1 MRNENDKKLK
11 QIKMKKNENEK
22 RKNWVQ
28 NSYVQIYSKTQKNW
42 FNGKI
47 KNVTNDDEGEW
58 LEVEYSVNN
67 NKDSV
72 QTQVQ
77 RGSEFIKPLKDK
89 KSDENAFEIQKI
101 NENVEKK
108 ENYNEEDLQVQCRS
122 LTKAAMIKIN
132 VTDSMSKEFFESP
145 LTLRG
150 LTLAIGVEQCCGRII
165 NSQGQIRQSVF
176 LAAEIL
182 KFKPANMKTETKVLW
197 DTVDDG
203 VTQIF
208 CSALEMAKVSS
219 KYFGF
224 FLRFQSSFQFFVS
237 CYQQNQNVKLFTS
250 L

>member
-1 MRNENDKKLK
+1 MRDENGKKLK
-11 QIKMKKNENEK
+11 QIEFRKNVNEK
-22 RKNWVQ
+22 RKKWGN
-28 NSYVQIYSKTQKNW
+28 NSEVQIYSDSQKKW
-42 FNGKI
+42 YNGKI

-58 LEVEYSVNN
+58 LEVEYSVND
-67 NKDSV
+67 KDAAK
-72 QTQVQ
+72 TKQVQ
-77 RGSEFIKPLKDK
+77 RGSDYIKPIENEKDDK
-89 KSDENAFEIQKI
+89 KEKEEIK
-101 NENVEKK
+101 NN
-108 ENYNEEDLQVQCRS
+108 NEEDLQVQCMS
-122 LTKAAMIKIN
+122 LTKAAMVKIN